1 MNIAVSAII
10 TNKSWT
16 ALYVKVWFLRIVSVA
31 PQGSKD
37 SFCWTSN
44 RTLIACSPL
53 MGGGYF
59 GKSTF
64 KPDRFRLPLDL
75 PFCLWP
81 KPLRYSEMC
90 SFQGMYILLDF
101 AKNGQFS
108 PKQRKWQEHPN
119 MSNPY
124 QEPTSSVC
132 FPQRLIRFERCRV
145 GRRRYNRPW
154 YKPTKTEL
162 MAWSLKN
169 ITVNCEY
176 IIENIQLYLVK
187 L

>member
-1 MNIAVSAII
+1 
-10 TNKSWT
+10 
-16 ALYVKVWFLRIVSVA
+16 
-31 PQGSKD
+31 
-37 SFCWTSN
+37 
-44 RTLIACSPL
+44 

-75 PFCLWP
+75 PFCFWP

-124 QEPTSSVC
+124 QGCPKKN
-132 FPQRLIRFERCRV
+132 QHH
-145 GRRRYNRPW
+145 RY
-154 YKPTKTEL
+154 
-162 MAWSLKN
+162 ASLKDLYDLKG
-169 ITVNCEY
+169 VGLEGGG
-176 IIENIQLYLVK
+176 IIGHDTNRQK
-187 L
+187 QS